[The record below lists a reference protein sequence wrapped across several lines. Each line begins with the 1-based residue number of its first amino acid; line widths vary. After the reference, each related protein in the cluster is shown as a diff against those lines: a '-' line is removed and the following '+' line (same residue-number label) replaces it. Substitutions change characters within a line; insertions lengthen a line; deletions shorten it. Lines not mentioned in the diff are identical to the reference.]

1 MSSGSHE
8 RKGQLSSKSCKMSS
22 KSWNRMTDFLPL
34 ERINPPKSIT
44 TKTAND
50 PKTYATIMFLAA
62 PAMNRKR
69 EAAI

>member
-1 MSSGSHE
+1 
-8 RKGQLSSKSCKMSS
+8 MSS

-34 ERINPPKSIT
+34 ERTNPPKSIT